1 MIYTAHFHSLF
12 IIQVQH
18 LPHLRC
24 RSESFP
30 SKTIMALGTDL
41 SQSMYVVWQWCEP
54 SPLDSACF
62 RAGQCPHQFPESAE
76 ATGFPCFQRS
86 CSFQFF
92 TIEDNVCCGL
102 PRSPHCPPSLRSQPS
117 PDRGP
122 LRFQVDKVTR
132 LKAGCIFSAPLPSS
146 SAFPTQAGSL
156 PLSTGTQATQPWPA
170 EQPSQHSVM
179 DGPVHPRPRQ
189 QNPWG
194 HCSPHQAGP
203 QLPGVGR
210 ETAGEACRDRGQG
223 RPRLQLR
230 PAVPRWFSGNN
241 PSRRRLNTEPG
252 QWVSSWLHSLCSV
265 YQPLRAPEAEAGS
278 RQ

>member
-1 MIYTAHFHSLF
+1 MPIHSSGDKELSSETSH
-12 IIQVQH
+12 QADS
-18 LPHLRC
+18 LPPRGH
-24 RSESFP
+24 P
-30 SKTIMALGTDL
+30 QPQD
-41 SQSMYVVWQWCEP
+41 
-54 SPLDSACF
+54 SPL
-62 RAGQCPHQFPESAE
+62 GQALSSEPGRKVTTVSPASVQDTVEAE
-76 ATGFPCFQRS
+76 LWVPSGQGQVAFLS
-86 CSFQFF
+86 
-92 TIEDNVCCGL
+92 